1 LTIDFEEVPAKSQK
15 NLQVFLSEMSDAFAE
30 HGLAIVLAMPFD
42 DDSWPYAAYAKIADY
57 IVLMG
62 YDEHWHESR
71 SGSIAGQSWFEDT
84 LDKRMKELDPDHTIV
99 AIGG

>member
-1 LTIDFEEVPAKSQK
+1 
-15 NLQVFLSEMSDAFAE
+15 MSDAFAE

-62 YDEHWHESR
+62 YDEHGTKVVLGASPVRVGSR
-71 SGSIAGQSWFEDT
+71 IPSTSA
-84 LDKRMKELDPDHTIV
+84 
-99 AIGG
+99 